1 MCNFLLLVIQEIF
14 KELLFLYLVITL
26 TDETVSTTDLIIAK
40 NGSSHDLLEDELV
53 FLIPNF
59 MVNLTKSEPRQ

>member
-26 TDETVSTTDLIIAK
+26 ADETMSTTDLIIAK
-40 NGSSHDLLEDELV
+40 NGSSHNLLEDELV

>member
-14 KELLFLYLVITL
+14 KELLFFYLVITL

>member
-26 TDETVSTTDLIIAK
+26 TDETVSTTALIIAK
-40 NGSSHDLLEDELV
+40 NGSSHDLLENELV